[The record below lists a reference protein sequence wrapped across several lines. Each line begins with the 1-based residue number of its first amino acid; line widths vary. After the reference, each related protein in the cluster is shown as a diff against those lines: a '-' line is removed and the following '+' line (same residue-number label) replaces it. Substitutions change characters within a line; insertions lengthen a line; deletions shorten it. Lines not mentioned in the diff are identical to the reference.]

1 MRTARSEHIVSAS
14 TVQVHINIARDN
26 QPLNATRT
34 RGKRAPTASARNR
47 SDRSESARV
56 NPNQSVVKNFAVN
69 QRRATNSTQ
78 CG

>member
-1 MRTARSEHIVSAS
+1 
-14 TVQVHINIARDN
+14 VQVHINIARDN

-47 SDRSESARV
+47 SDRSESTRINA
-56 NPNQSVVKNFAVN
+56 NQNVVKNLAVN

>member
-1 MRTARSEHIVSAS
+1 VRTARSEHIVSAS

-47 SDRSESARV
+47 SDRSESARI
-56 NPNQSVVKNFAVN
+56 NANQNVVKNLAVN